1 MMNMAF
7 TRTCR
12 QLLAGTKTVT
22 RRNWKPRYAKIFRE
36 GQRVKAWTA
45 SPHRKGKPV
54 AIIQVDRVYQERL
67 ADMPASELGP
77 EGGRWS
83 TVEEFIGHN
92 FDGDSQLVVTVLRFH
107 VVEILPHDGTTV
119 PY

>member
-12 QLLAGTKTVT
+12 QLLDGTKTVT
-22 RRNWKPRYAKIFRE
+22 RRNWKPNHAKKFHVE
-36 GQRVKAWTA
+36 QLVKAWTA

-54 AIIQVDRVYQERL
+54 AIIQVDKVYQERL
-67 ADMPASELGP
+67 ADMHASELAP

-92 FDGDSQLVVTVLRFH
+92 FDGDAALVVTVLRFH